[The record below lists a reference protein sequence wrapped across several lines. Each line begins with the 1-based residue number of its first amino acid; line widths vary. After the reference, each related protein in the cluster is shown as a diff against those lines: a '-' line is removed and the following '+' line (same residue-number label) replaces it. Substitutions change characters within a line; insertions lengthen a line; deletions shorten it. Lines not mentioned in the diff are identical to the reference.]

1 VKKNTHP
8 GLHLQRTVPIP
19 RKKPAASQE
28 RRLPRPGSF
37 LIRGFPSMSAST
49 FTPSPLLRLLGE
61 SASVEAGG
69 MDFAERL
76 ALWLNAFDAIR
87 LQSVHQA
94 LGPVATQAPRQA
106 QSLARQAEALG
117 QDLQR
122 VRGALAHAIAHDP
135 VELARLAPALLPRRG
150 ARDAPAQPEP
160 AEASYKPYRERH
172 LELQR
177 QMDMMIAPLREHV
190 RQALARASTRLRQLA
205 VLDATLEEVMARRE
219 QAVLPAAPALLEPR
233 FRQLRQS
240 EDPAWRQVFEQ
251 HWRDTLLAEVD
262 LRLQP
267 VTGLVEALRNESNRQ
282 P

>member
-1 VKKNTHP
+1 
-8 GLHLQRTVPIP
+8 
-19 RKKPAASQE
+19 
-28 RRLPRPGSF
+28 
-37 LIRGFPSMSAST
+37 MSAST
-49 FTPSPLLRLLGE
+49 FAPSPLVRLLGDGA
-61 SASVEAGG
+61 SADASG

-94 LGPVATQAPRQA
+94 LGPLATEAPRQPQA
-106 QSLARQAEALG
+106 LARQADALA

-122 VRGALAHAIAHDP
+122 VRGALANAIQLDP

-150 ARDAPAQPEP
+150 KEAAAQGEP

-177 QMDMMIAPLREHV
+177 QMAMMIAPLREHV

-219 QAVLPAAPALLEPR
+219 QAILPAAPALLQPR
-233 FRQLRQS
+233 FRELRES
-240 EDPAWRQVFEQ
+240 DDPAWREQFEQ
-251 HWRDTLLAEVD
+251 HWRDALRAEVD

-267 VTGLVEALRNESNRQ
+267 VTGLVEALRNESIRQ